1 MVKTGKKGGNRKMK
15 RSLLRL
21 LPLMAAVTLATS
33 CSKDDDTN
41 APEKKQN
48 ASPQEKNIIYNP
60 DGTVTIPY
68 SIKYSTGKSLD
79 KKMTYSDDGMTSKYE
94 PTEDDEII
102 VSGEGVSGTLTLQYE
117 LSDFGGKV
125 PVFKGNLTATSE
137 DAADNLMR
145 NRTSLTYEYG
155 TALEEPASSNKS
167 LQDLMESCNHL
178 YTATGKYSDVSIT
191 LTDQNTYLAIS
202 MSPCCKHDITIND
215 NDFTVED
222 GRIWIAVPG
231 GKPVKS
237 TGLGTELDKAA
248 KDVVPGTIHTVAR
261 QYFTVKSKKVYFS
274 KGNLQYNPAAGQ
286 WRFAEH
292 QDDCCVT
299 GAGITATKDEYDITA
314 WYNTVTKYNG
324 WIDLFGWG
332 MWLEAK
338 GNDPLRIATN
348 GEYYSTITSSSND
361 YQSLPDNPVIGSE
374 WTTLTA
380 GQPQSNQEWD
390 YLLAHLK
397 DVNGFGGGHIITE
410 EGLTIN
416 GMILLPDDWSLPN
429 GIKFNSC
436 KQNAVDFTANEYT
449 VKQWEKMEANGA
461 VFMPAAGMAVLGK
474 VNLEEFNNK
483 CRYWT
488 STDALYDDCN
498 AYIISARKK
507 FFYQDNVD
515 RSYGLSVRLVRP
527 L

>member
-1 MVKTGKKGGNRKMK
+1 MK

-41 APEKKQN
+41 APKKQQIPV
-48 ASPQEKNIIYNP
+48 SQKEQTIKYNP

-79 KKMTYSDDGMTSKYE
+79 KKMTYSDDGMT
-94 PTEDDEII
+94 PTYKPTIGDEIK
-102 VSGEGVSGTLTLQYE
+102 VSGEGVSGTLTLQVE
-117 LSDFGGKV
+117 QSNFSVLV

-145 NRTSLTYEYG
+145 DRTSLTYEYG
-155 TALEEPASSNKS
+155 TALEEPASSNVS
-167 LQDLMESCNHL
+167 LKDLMESCNHL
-178 YTATGKYSDVSIT
+178 YTATGKYSDESIT
-191 LTDQNTYLAIS
+191 LSDQNTYLAIS
-202 MSPCCKHDITIND
+202 MSPCCNHDITIND
-215 NDFTVED
+215 KDFTVED

-274 KGNLQYNPAAGQ
+274 KGNLQYNPAADQ

-292 QDDCCVT
+292 QYDCCVT
-299 GAGITATKDEYDITA
+299 VNGDITGGDITA
-314 WYNTVTKYNG
+314 WYDTDTKYNG

-332 MWLEAK
+332 MWLDGV
-338 GNDPLRIATN
+338 GNDPLRIAKN
-348 GEYYSTITSSSND
+348 GKYYSDIKAGKYN
-361 YQSLPDNPVIGSE
+361 SLSDNPVIGSE

-380 GQPQSNQEWD
+380 GQPKSNQEWA
-390 YLLAHLK
+390 YLLANLK
-397 DVNGFGGGHIITE
+397 NLKGGFGGGQITTE
-410 EGLTIN
+410 EKVVIAN
-416 GMILLPDDWSLPN
+416 GIILLPDNFSLPED
-429 GIKFNSC
+429 IEFTSC
-436 KQNAVDFTANEYT
+436 EQNAVSFTANKYT
-449 VKQWEKMEANGA
+449 VKEWEKMEANGA
-461 VFMPAAGMAVLGK
+461 VFMPAAGRSWPNDGK
-474 VNLEEFNNK
+474 VSLLEFNTN

-488 STDALYDDCN
+488 STAADDDDAS
-498 AYIISARKK
+498 AYFISATTNK
-507 FFYQDNVD
+507 FYQDKMD
-515 RSYGLSVRLVRP
+515 RWNGMSVRLVRP

>member
-1 MVKTGKKGGNRKMK
+1 MK

-33 CSKDDDTN
+33 CNKDDDNN

-48 ASPQEKNIIYNP
+48 ASPQEKTIIYNP

-79 KKMTYSDDGMTSKYE
+79 KKMTYSDDGMKSKYV
-94 PTEDDEII
+94 PTEGDEII
-102 VSGEGVSGTLTLQYE
+102 VSGEGVSGKLTLQYE
-117 LSDFGGKV
+117 LSDFGDREE
-125 PVFKGNLTATSE
+125 VFKGELTATSVE
-137 DAADNLMR
+137 TA
-145 NRTSLTYEYG
+145 TKLTNNEITLSYEYG
-155 TALEEPASSNKS
+155 TALEKPASSNKS

-178 YTATGKYSDVSIT
+178 YTATGKYSDESIT
-191 LTDQNTYLAIS
+191 LSDQNTYLAIS
-202 MSPCCKHDITIND
+202 MSPCCNHAITIND

-237 TGLGTELDKAA
+237 TGLGTELNKAA
-248 KDVVPGTIHTVAR
+248 EDVVPGTIHTVAR

-292 QDDCCVT
+292 QYDCCVT
-299 GAGITATKDEYDITA
+299 VNGGITGGDITA
-314 WYNTVTKYNG
+314 WYNTDTKYNG

-332 MWLEAK
+332 MWLDGD
-338 GNDPLRIATN
+338 GNDPLRIAKD
-348 GEYYSTITSSSND
+348 GKYYSTITSSNQ
-361 YQSLPDNPVIGSE
+361 YQSLSDNPVIGSE

-380 GQPQSNQEWD
+380 GQPKSNQEWD
-390 YLLAHLK
+390 YLLK
-397 DVNGFGGGHIITE
+397 NVKFGGGQITTE
-410 EGLTIN
+410 EGVMVHGI
-416 GMILLPDDWSLPN
+416 ILLPDDWSLPN
-429 GIKFNSC
+429 GITFNSC
-436 KQNAVDFTANEYT
+436 KQNAVSFIDNKYT
-449 VKQWEKMEANGA
+449 VTEWKKMEANGA
-461 VFMPAAGMAVLGK
+461 VFMPAAGRAAPSDGK
-474 VNLEEFNNK
+474 VSLLGFNEE

-488 STDALYDDCN
+488 STADQNDKTS
-498 AYIISARKK
+498 AYIIYAYERK
-507 FFYQDNVD
+507 FYQGNLD
-515 RSYGLSVRLVRP
+515 RCNGLSVRLVRA

>member
-1 MVKTGKKGGNRKMK
+1 
-15 RSLLRL
+15 
-21 LPLMAAVTLATS
+21 MAAVTLATS
-33 CSKDDDTN
+33 CSKDDDNN

-48 ASPQEKNIIYNP
+48 ASPQEKTIIYNP

-79 KKMTYSDDGMTSKYE
+79 KKMTYSDDGMT
-94 PTEDDEII
+94 PTYKPTTGDEIK

-117 LSDFGGKV
+117 RPNFSVLV

-137 DAADNLMR
+137 DAADNLIR
-145 NRTSLTYEYG
+145 DITSLSYEYG
-155 TALEEPASSNKS
+155 TALEKPASSNKS

-178 YTATGKYSDVSIT
+178 YTATGKYSDESIT
-191 LTDQNTYLAIS
+191 LSDQNTYLAIS
-202 MSPCCKHDITIND
+202 MSPCCNHAITIND

-261 QYFTVKSKKVYFS
+261 QYFTVSNNKVVKQFYFS

-292 QDDCCVT
+292 QYDCCVT
-299 GAGITATKDEYDITA
+299 VNGGITGGDITA
-314 WYNTVTKYNG
+314 WYNTDTKYNG

-332 MWLEAK
+332 MWLD
-338 GNDPLRIATN
+338 GTNNDPLRIAKD
-348 GEYYSTITSSSND
+348 GEYYPTIETKNFK
-361 YQSLPDNPVIGSE
+361 YMSLSDNPVIGSE

-380 GQPQSNQEWD
+380 GQPKSNQEWD
-390 YLLAHLK
+390 YLLK
-397 DVNGFGGGHIITE
+397 NVKFSGGQITTEEGDVNGI
-410 EGLTIN
+410 
-416 GMILLPDDWSLPN
+416 ILLPDDWSLPN
-429 GIKFNSC
+429 GITFNSC
-436 KQNAVDFTANEYT
+436 AQSAFSFTANRYT
-449 VKQWEKMEANGA
+449 VKEWKKMEANGA
-461 VFMPAAGMAVLGK
+461 VFMPAAGMAEPSSNGEVSLGG
-474 VNLEEFNNK
+474 FNSK

-488 STDALYDDCN
+488 STAANDDNAN
-498 AYIISARKK
+498 AYCISAYEKY
-507 FFYQDNVD
+507 FYQGNLE
-515 RSYGLSVRLVRP
+515 RYHGMSVRLVRP